1 MNNPYIDN
9 AVEKIIKDDQLEFPL
24 NFALASC
31 WVSAHFKGEN
41 LKICDARGKSS
52 LADYFILMSSTNT
65 TQAGSIATEICK
77 QLGKH
82 KANCLSKEGLDTSNW
97 ILLDFGDII
106 IHIFQEN
113 ARDIYDLDTLWA
125 DYPKAPIP
133 AEYYVSSNIRQTD
146 DLSITG
152 AKNYF

>member
-1 MNNPYIDN
+1 MSNPYIDS
-9 AVEKIIKDDQLEFPL
+9 AVNKIMNDTQLEFPL
-24 NFALASC
+24 NLALASC
-31 WVSAHFKGEN
+31 WISAHFKGEN

-52 LADYFILMSSTNT
+52 LADYFILMSSNNT
-65 TQAGSIATEICK
+65 TQAGAIATEISN
-77 QLGKH
+77 QLKKH

-97 ILLDFGDII
+97 ILLDFGDVI

-125 DYPKAPIP
+125 DYPRAPIP
-133 AEYYVSSNIRQTD
+133 GEYYVTSNIRQTD
-146 DLSITG
+146 DAIPGT